1 MGYYLDFSSISL
13 DQYKEKLKKKTMI
26 PSRMILKEKLDER
39 FAYFKN
45 LGIMNVLELE
55 KILKKKEK
63 IMELAKE
70 KSLSEDFLIALGREL
85 KAIQTKPRKFKDF
98 LGISEETISKL
109 EKNGLKNTKHLYD
122 KVISKN
128 DRKEAA
134 KTLGI
139 GEQEIL
145 ELTKLTDLT
154 RIQWVNGTFASV
166 LYQAGYDTIDKVVKA
181 DYEELY
187 NNVKKLNAEQK
198 LYKGNIGLNDMKIL
212 VEAATE
218 VPQDIEY

>member
-1 MGYYLDFSSISL
+1 MGYYLDFSLITI
-13 DQYKEKLKKKTMI
+13 DQYKGKLKKKTMI
-26 PSRMILKEKLDER
+26 PSRMILKENLDER
-39 FAYFKN
+39 FSYFQG
-45 LGIMNVLELE
+45 LGIKNILELE

-63 IMELAKE
+63 VMELAKE
-70 KSLSEDFLIALGREL
+70 KCLSEDFLIALGREL

-109 EKNGLKNTKHLYD
+109 EKNGIKSTKHLYD
-122 KVISKN
+122 KVVTKN
-128 DRKEAA
+128 DRKETA
-134 KTLGI
+134 KNTGI
-139 GEQEIL
+139 SEEEIL

-166 LYQAGYDTIDKVVKA
+166 LYKAGYDTVEKVVKA

-187 NNVKKLNAEQK
+187 NTVKKLNAEQK

-212 VEAATE
+212 VEAAGE
-218 VPQDIEY
+218 VPQDIEF

>member
-1 MGYYLDFSSISL
+1 MGYYLDFSLITI

-26 PSRMILKEKLDER
+26 PSRMILKENLDER
-39 FAYFKN
+39 FSYFKG
-45 LGIMNVLELE
+45 LGIENVLELE

-63 IMELAKE
+63 VVELANE
-70 KSLSEDFLIALGREL
+70 KCLSEDFLIALGREL

-109 EKNGLKNTKHLYD
+109 EKNGIKSTKHLYD
-122 KVISKN
+122 KVITKN
-128 DRKEAA
+128 DRKKTA
-134 KTLGI
+134 KATGI
-139 GEQEIL
+139 SEEEVL

-166 LYQAGYDTIDKVVKA
+166 LYKAGYDTIEKVVKA

-187 NNVKKLNAEQK
+187 NTVKKLNAEQK
-198 LYKGNIGLNDMKIL
+198 LYKGSIGLNDMKIL
-212 VEAATE
+212 VEAAAE
-218 VPQDIEY
+218 VPQDIEF